1 MQHIRLLM
9 RLLPAIAV
17 VVAVCAPIS
26 AHAATPALTAVSEQS
41 EVQQAVEAMQLLLAA
56 YTSGNETRVESL
68 LEPKMI
74 GYSRVVD
81 GMRDAQS
88 SQRQLRLSLSDTRT
102 QISEHVV
109 LIQTQWEK
117 RYVTNPGR
125 QAVKKNGTCTL
136 VMRPDLSG
144 WRLSALN
151 GDNPFSAD

>member
-1 MQHIRLLM
+1 MQHIRLIL
-9 RLLPAIAV
+9 RLLYAVAV
-17 VVAVCAPIS
+17 VVTVCAPLTVRP
-26 AHAATPALTAVSEQS
+26 ATPAFTAVSEQS

-56 YTSGNETRVESL
+56 YTSGNEARVESL

-81 GMRDAQS
+81 GMRDAQNT
-88 SQRQLRLSLSDTRT
+88 QRQLRLTLSDTRT

-109 LIQTQWEK
+109 LIQTRWEK
-117 RYVTNPGR
+117 RFVTNPGR
-125 QAVKKNGTCTL
+125 QAVQKSGTCTL

>member
-1 MQHIRLLM
+1 MKKIRLFLYALAAM
-9 RLLPAIAV
+9 FSLTEPMSAIAAEPAI
-17 VVAVCAPIS
+17 
-26 AHAATPALTAVSEQS
+26 TAVSEQS
-41 EVQQAVEAMQLLLAA
+41 EVQHAVDAMQRLLAA
-56 YTSGNETRVESL
+56 YTSGNQAQVESL

-81 GMRDAQS
+81 GAREAQTT
-88 SQRQLRLSLSDTRT
+88 QNQLRLTLSDTRT

-109 LIQTQWEK
+109 LIQTRWDK
-117 RYVTNPGR
+117 RYVSNPGR
-125 QAVKKNGTCTL
+125 QAVHKGGLCTL